1 MWPPDL
7 LLRGRLKRAVFIA
20 GGVGINPL
28 ISMVT
33 SIAEIK
39 VARGGSLGFDIKF
52 LYMTRNLP
60 DPREILF
67 LPRLVEIFRSL
78 GEDGD
83 LKLFLTNRAEPSDKK
98 DEDSLFIDGVS
109 VPMRRSRIGEQD
121 LEDAIGKVDAR
132 SGTVC
137 YVCGVPSMTDD
148 FVGRL
153 KAAEGMEEQ
162 NVLSE
167 KWW

>member
-20 GGVGINPL
+20 GGLGINPL
-28 ISMVT
+28 ISMVA

-39 VARGGSLGFDIKF
+39 AARGGILGFDVKF

-67 LPRLVEIFRSL
+67 LPRLVEVFRSL
-78 GEDGD
+78 GENGD
-83 LKLFLTNRAEPSDKK
+83 LKLFLTNRTETSNKK
-98 DEDSLFIDGVS
+98 DEDSLFIDGIS
-109 VPMRRSRIGEQD
+109 VPMRRSRIGEED
-121 LEDAIGKVDAR
+121 LEDALGKADAR

-137 YVCGVPSMTDD
+137 YVCGVPSMTDS
-148 FVGRL
+148 FVERL

-162 NVLSE
+162 NVFSE